1 MSVARLLVVEDDDDL
16 REVLVESLRRE
27 GYEVLTAAD
36 GERALEVVD
45 QEQPDLVCLDV
56 MMPGLDGIEVC
67 RRLRADPRFEDL
79 PILMLTAKADE
90 ADAVLGLGVG
100 ADDYVTKPARPKELQ
115 ARVRALLRR
124 KMAAGK
130 STARNVVV
138 AAGIEV
144 DEERFEVRV
153 SGELVRLTP
162 TEFRILQALVGRPGR
177 VFRRQELLSVAV
189 PGGTFVEDR
198 TIDVHVRA
206 IRSKLGDHG
215 KRLETVR
222 GIGYRIRGDGE

>member
-36 GERALEVVD
+36 GERALEVVE

>member
-153 SGELVRLTP
+153 SDELVRLTP